1 MKRALIPV
9 SVLLFLVFGLG
20 SSLGDTYWRTYE
32 VVAKS
37 ADSLTLVDSDG
48 TQVEVNKDP
57 ENYEVGYKV
66 RYDDV
71 RDVLKKDR
79 WQDYTVRKVSSN
91 SITLVH
97 KSGDTLKLESG
108 DLKTRIGK
116 FKKDDKVSYD
126 SVDRHLKLTE

>member
-1 MKRALIPV
+1 MKKALIPV

-57 ENYEVGYKV
+57 ENYEIGYRV

-79 WQDYTVRKVSSN
+79 WQDYTVLKVSSN

-97 KSGDTLKLESG
+97 KSGEKLTLESG
-108 DLKTRIGK
+108 DLKTHISK
-116 FKKDDKVSYD
+116 FKKDDKVRYD
-126 SVDRHLKLTE
+126 SVDKHLKLTE

>member
-1 MKRALIPV
+1 MKKALIPV
-9 SVLLFLVFGLG
+9 FVLLFLVFGLG

-48 TQVEVNKDP
+48 NQVEVDKDP

-71 RDVLKKDR
+71 RKVLKKDR

-91 SITLVH
+91 SITLAH
-97 KSGDTLKLESG
+97 KGGDKITLESG
-108 DLKTRIGK
+108 DLKTHISK
-116 FKKDDKVSYD
+116 FKKGDMVSYD
-126 SVDRHLKLTE
+126 SVDKHLKLTE

>member
-1 MKRALIPV
+1 MKKALIPV
-9 SVLLFLVFGLG
+9 FVLLFLFLGLG

-37 ADSLTLVDSDG
+37 ADSLTLVDSEG

-57 ENYEVGYKV
+57 ENYEVGYRV

-71 RDVLKKDR
+71 RKVLKKDR
-79 WQDYTVRKVSSN
+79 WQDYTVLKVSGN

-108 DLKTRIGK
+108 DLKTKLGK

-126 SVDRHLKLTE
+126 SVDKHLKLTE

>member
-1 MKRALIPV
+1 MKRTLIPV
-9 SVLLFLVFGLG
+9 FVLLFLVFGLG

-37 ADSLTLVDSDG
+37 TDSLTLVDSDG

-116 FKKDDKVSYD
+116 FKKDDKVRYD